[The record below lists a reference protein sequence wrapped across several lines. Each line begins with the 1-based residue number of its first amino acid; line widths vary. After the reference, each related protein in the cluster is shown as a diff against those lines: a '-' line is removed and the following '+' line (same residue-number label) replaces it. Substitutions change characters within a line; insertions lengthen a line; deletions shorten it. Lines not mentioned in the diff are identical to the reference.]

1 MIITHKLQEVLALSD
16 RVAILRKGKYID
28 TVETAQANAQSLS
41 EMMVGGRVDLNIDR
55 PEPENVKKRLVVKGL
70 NCKNKEEVKTLD
82 DVDLTVNAGEILGIA
97 GISGSGQKEFLEAM
111 DYAQASPSLSQ
122 AQRLKKLSQEGGCTL
137 DAMCE
142 VMNEIKKDELDHVT
156 IKNEVLR
163 KYFPKSYTPK
173 QMQDTII
180 RLLEKW
186 QRSKQRDMER

>member
-55 PEPENVKKRLVVKGL
+55 PEPENVRKRLVVKGL

-97 GISGSGQKEFLEAM
+97 GISGSGQKEFLEAIAGLQAIESGSITLLDDNGKGTELAGM
-111 DYAQASPSLSQ
+111 DLSPL
-122 AQRLKKLSQEGGCTL
+122 
-137 DAMCE
+137 
-142 VMNEIKKDELDHVT
+142 IKQGSALLLFRKT
-156 IKNEVLR
+156 VLVWGLWA
-163 KYFPKSYTPK
+163 
-173 QMQDTII
+173 IWI
-180 RLLEKW
+180 
-186 QRSKQRDMER
+186 